1 MIFCLPKNET
11 QDVSRRIGSSLQVL
25 KGVNKFQSIF
35 QSTSHGFIFIF
46 IAWVVEDQTSSQKTK
61 SNFSSWPYWLSVR
74 CANRKVGV
82 CSLAPYSEGNLD
94 ARSLRICLILSDV
107 RPVHTL
113 LWICL
118 NWSAVAVDVHG
129 LQDHVMPPGHLVC
142 SCELFQANSVL
153 WARLLGTF
161 FDQISSHAELV
172 EWFGKRSGKAC
183 KITRQHS
190 ALPCFLASFS
200 FSCITPCRVMGPIVL
215 PVKKGNPFQPWQK
228 LVVSSQNLVKLDH
241 IPNFRGKQ
249 FKRQFFDNH
258 HLLGC
263 PDGT

>member
-1 MIFCLPKNET
+1 MGSRGSNIITKNKIQFFQLAILTECKMRQSKGGCLLL
-11 QDVSRRIGSSLQVL
+11 SSLFWREFRCPKL
-25 KGVNKFQSIF
+25 AHL
-35 QSTSHGFIFIF
+35 SH
-46 IAWVVEDQTSSQKTK
+46 
-61 SNFSSWPYWLSVR
+61 PVR
-74 CANRKVGV
+74 CETCPHLAMDLPQLVSSSCRCPRASRSCHAAWTPGV
-82 CSLAPYSEGNLD
+82 
-94 ARSLRICLILSDV
+94 
-107 RPVHTL
+107 L
-113 LWICL
+113 LWT
-118 NWSAVAVDVHG
+118 G
-129 LQDHVMPPGHLVC
+129 R
-142 SCELFQANSVL
+142 ANSAL

-161 FDQISSHAELV
+161 FDQISSHAEPV
-172 EWFGKRSGKAC
+172 EWFGKRSGNAC

-249 FKRQFFDNH
+249 FKRKSFDNH